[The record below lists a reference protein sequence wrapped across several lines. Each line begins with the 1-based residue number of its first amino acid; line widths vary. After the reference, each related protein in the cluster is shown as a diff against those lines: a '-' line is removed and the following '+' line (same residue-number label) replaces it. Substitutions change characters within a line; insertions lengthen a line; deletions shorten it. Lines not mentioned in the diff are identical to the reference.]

1 VSVSVFTG
9 TSSRPSRVA
18 DVFRY
23 LVIPGFYDAE
33 ETGEMT
39 GRAKELLDAF
49 DPSGHP
55 LVSTRHSPR

>member
-1 VSVSVFTG
+1 
-9 TSSRPSRVA
+9 
-18 DVFRY
+18 VFRY